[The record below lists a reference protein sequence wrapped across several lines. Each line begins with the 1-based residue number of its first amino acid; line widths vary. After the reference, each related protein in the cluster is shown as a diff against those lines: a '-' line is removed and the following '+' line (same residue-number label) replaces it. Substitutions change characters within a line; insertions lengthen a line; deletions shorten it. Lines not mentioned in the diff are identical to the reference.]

1 MTMPG
6 DLPLSFSQERLWFLD
21 ALRPG
26 GTEYLLPLTL
36 RVRGRLDVAALSR
49 SFDAFVA
56 RHEVLRTRY
65 RSRDGVPVQLVGE
78 PVAVPLPV
86 EGVAEAELATVIAA
100 ELTVPFDLAADLPLR
115 ARLLRLGAREHVLLV
130 VVHHI
135 AFDGASW
142 DVLAAELAELYR
154 AFSTGATPELPAL
167 PVQYADF
174 ALWQREDAATRL
186 APQLAYWRERLAGLT
201 PLELPADR
209 PRGPVW
215 DPAAVAVRIE
225 VPAALA
231 ERLTALGR
239 SRRATPFM
247 VLLAAYQLFLGRHT
261 GGTDIAVGCPVA
273 GRAPAEVEG
282 LAGFF
287 VNTVVLRADL
297 GGDPAFTTFLDRV
310 AATALDAF
318 GNQDVP
324 FDWLVGEFEPDRDL
338 SRNPLVQAVFGLH
351 EVPAERFRLPGLDV
365 EESDVDWTAASFDLG
380 LQFEHRPDGS
390 LTGTLTC
397 PIALFEPATAH
408 RLAARFRRLLESIA
422 EDPAKRLSELAL
434 IPAAELDLLAGWGS
448 VPWDGEAA
456 DCFPALFARRVAETP
471 DRLAVHCG
479 GRELSYAQ
487 LDAAANRLARYLRAS
502 GLGPESTVGVC
513 VERGVDAVVALVG
526 VLKSGAAYVPFDPAN
541 PADRLGYLVEDART
555 AAVVTQ
561 ERFAGLFAGAGCPVL
576 ALDRDRE
583 ALAATAADSPEWTIE
598 PDHLAY
604 VIYTSGST
612 GRPKGVQVQHGSY
625 AQHALVIAQEYGITA
640 ADRVL
645 SLASLA
651 FDGSLEQIG
660 APLLAGASV
669 VLSDPLFW
677 EPAELA
683 GRLGAH
689 RITSM
694 NITPHYYRE
703 LVGVLEPGDPRAAHL
718 KMVNVGAD
726 VVTTEDA
733 QRWRELGLPGRFV
746 GCYGPTEATI
756 SSLLQWADDADP
768 DGASLPIGRPVAA
781 TAAHVLDPAG
791 RPAPVG
797 VPGELHLGGLRVAR
811 GYLRRPGL
819 TADKFVPDPFSATP
833 GARLYRTGDL
843 ARFRADGRVE
853 FLGRIDRQVK
863 IRGFRIELGEI
874 EAVLDAHPAVRA
886 AAVEVQDLPDRAL
899 VAYVVPV
906 DGSPDFDALR
916 ADLRSRLP
924 EYLVPVHWVAMA
936 ALPLTPSKKV
946 DRAALPVPELGTA
959 ARAEPLAAPS
969 SAVEHALTGIWRE
982 VLRVEEI
989 GVHDDFFH
997 LGGHSLLATRV
1008 LARVRKQFGVRVSLR
1023 DVFTARTVAELAAVI
1038 ERA

>member
-36 RVRGRLDVAALSR
+36 RVRGDLDVRALSR
-49 SFDAFVA
+49 SLDAFTA

-65 RSRDGVPVQLVGE
+65 LGREGVPVQLVDE
-78 PVAVPLPV
+78 PAPVPLPV
-86 EGVAEAELATVIAA
+86 AEVREAEVDDVIAR
-100 ELTVPFDLAADLPLR
+100 ELSRAFDLATEPPLR
-115 ARLLRLGAREHVLLV
+115 ARLLRLAAREHVLLV

-142 DVLAAELAELYR
+142 DVLAAELRELYR
-154 AFSTGATPELPAL
+154 AFTTGTEPELPAL

-174 ALWQREDAATRL
+174 ALWQREDAAARL
-186 APQLAYWRERLAGLT
+186 DGQLAYWRERLAGLG

-215 DPAAVAVRIE
+215 DPAGAGTRVD

-231 ERLTALGR
+231 DRLTALAR
-239 SRRATPFM
+239 SHRATPFM
-247 VLLAAYQLFLGRHT
+247 LLLAAYQVFLGRHT

-273 GRAPAEVEG
+273 GRTLAEVEN

-287 VNTVVLRADL
+287 VNTLVLRTDL
-297 GGDPAFTTFLDRV
+297 AGDPSFGDLLDRV
-310 AATALDAF
+310 ATTALDAF
-318 GNQDVP
+318 GNQEVP

-351 EVPAERFRLPGLDV
+351 EVPADRFSLPGLAV
-365 EESDVDWTAASFDLG
+365 EESDVDWTASSFDLG

-390 LTGTLTC
+390 LTGTLTY
-397 PIALFEPATAH
+397 PTALFDPSTAA

-422 EDPAKRLSELAL
+422 ENPANRLSELDL
-434 IPAAELDLLAGWGS
+434 TPAAELGVLIDDWGS
-448 VPWDGEAA
+448 VPWPGEATG
-456 DCFPALFARRVAETP
+456 CFPELFARRVAAAP
-471 DRLAVHCG
+471 DSLAVLSG
-479 GRELSYAQ
+479 GRELTYAQ
-487 LDAAANRLARYLRAS
+487 LDARANRLARHLRAG

-513 VERGVDAVVALVG
+513 VERGLDAVVALVG
-526 VLKSGAAYVPFDPAN
+526 VLKSGAAYVPFDPSN
-541 PADRLGYLVEDART
+541 PADRLALLVEDART
-555 AAVVTQ
+555 AAVLTQ
-561 ERFAGLFAGAGCPVL
+561 ERFAGLFAGSGCPVI
-576 ALDRDRE
+576 ALDRDH
-583 ALAATAADSPEWTIE
+583 AAIDAEHSGSPEWTVQPE
-598 PDHLAY
+598 HLAY

-612 GRPKGVQVQHGSY
+612 GRPKGVQIQHGSY
-625 AQHALVIAQEYGITA
+625 AEHALVIAGEYGITA

-651 FDGSLEQIG
+651 FDGSLEQLG

-669 VLSDPLFW
+669 LVSDPLFW
-677 EPAELA
+677 EPEELA
-683 GRLGAH
+683 NQLGKH
-689 RITSM
+689 RITSF
-694 NITPHYYRE
+694 NITPHYFRE
-703 LVGVLEPGDPRAAHL
+703 LLGVLAPGDPRAAHL
-718 KMVNVGAD
+718 KMMNVGAD

-733 QRWRELGLPGRFV
+733 RRWRELGLPGRFV
-746 GCYGPTEATI
+746 ACYGPTEATI
-756 SSLLQWADDADP
+756 SSFLHWAAEEDLTATT
-768 DGASLPIGRPVAA
+768 LPIGRPVPA
-781 TAAHVLDPAG
+781 TSAYVLDPAG

-819 TADKFVPDPFSATP
+819 TADRFVPDPFSPTP

-843 ARFRADGRVE
+843 ARFRADGTVE

-874 EAVLDAHPAVRA
+874 EAALTAHPAIRA
-886 AAVEVQDLPDRAL
+886 AAVVAKDLPDRQL
-899 VAYVVPV
+899 VAYVVPAPGGA
-906 DGSPDFDALR
+906 DLEALGTHLR
-916 ADLRSRLP
+916 AHLP
-924 EYLVPVHWVAMA
+924 EYLVPGLWVTLD

-946 DRAALPVPELGTA
+946 DRAALPDPELSRSTL
-959 ARAEPLAAPS
+959 AEPFAAPA
-969 SAVEHALTGIWRE
+969 SAVERALAGIWSE

-989 GVHDDFFH
+989 GAHDD
-997 LGGHSLLATRV
+997 
-1008 LARVRKQFGVRVSLR
+1008 
-1023 DVFTARTVAELAAVI
+1023 AVD
-1038 ERA
+1038 AQ

>member
-36 RVRGRLDVAALSR
+36 RVRGKLDVAALSC
-49 SFDAFVA
+49 SLDAFVA

-65 RSRDGVPVQLVGE
+65 RSREGVPVQVVGK
-78 PVAVPLPV
+78 PQPVPLPI
-86 EGVAEAELATVIAA
+86 EGVAESELDTVVAAELA
-100 ELTVPFDLAADLPLR
+100 VPFDLATDLPLR
-115 ARLLRLGAREHVLLV
+115 ARLLRLDAREHVLLI

-142 DVLAAELAELYR
+142 DVLAAELEELYR
-154 AFSTGATPELPAL
+154 AFHAGTLPELPAL

-174 ALWQREDAATRL
+174 ALWQREDAEARL
-186 APQLAYWRERLAGLT
+186 AGQLAYWRERLAGLT

-215 DPAAVAVRIE
+215 DPAGAAVRVE

-247 VLLAAYQLFLGRHT
+247 VLLAAYQVFLARHT

-287 VNTVVLRADL
+287 VNTLVLRADL
-297 GGDPAFTTFLDRV
+297 GGDPPFTTFLDQV
-310 AATALDAF
+310 AGTALDAF

-338 SRNPLVQAVFGLH
+338 SRNPLVQAFFGLH
-351 EVPAERFRLPGLDV
+351 EVPEQRFRLPGLAV

-390 LTGTLTC
+390 LTGTLTY
-397 PIALFEPATAH
+397 PTALFEPATAH
-408 RLAARFRRLLESIA
+408 RLAARFRCLLESIA
-422 EDPAKRLSELAL
+422 DRPAQRLSELNL
-434 IPAAELDLLAGWGS
+434 TPAAELALLSDWAWTPGYAVTPG
-448 VPWDGEAA
+448 
-456 DCFPALFARRVAETP
+456 CFPDLFAQRAAETP
-471 DRLAVHCG
+471 DRLAVHCAG
-479 GRELSYAQ
+479 QELTYAE
-487 LDAAANRLARYLRAS
+487 LDAAANRLARHLRTS

-513 VERGVDAVVALVG
+513 LERSVDAVVALVG

-541 PADRLGYLVEDART
+541 PPDRLAYLVEDART
-555 AAVVTQ
+555 AAVVT
-561 ERFAGLFAGAGCPVL
+561 EDRYAGLFADTGCPVVS
-576 ALDRDRE
+576 LDQ
-583 ALAATAADSPEWTIE
+583 TADSSSDSPDWTVE

-612 GRPKGVQVQHGSY
+612 GRPKGVQIQHDSY
-625 AQHALVIAQEYGITA
+625 AEHAQVIAREYGITA

-660 APLLAGASV
+660 GPLLAGASV

-677 EPAELA
+677 EPEELA
-683 GRLGAH
+683 DQLGRH
-689 RITSM
+689 RITSV
-694 NITPHYYRE
+694 NLTPAYYRE
-703 LVGVLEPGDPRAAHL
+703 LLGVLTPRDPRVACL

-733 QRWRELGLPGRFV
+733 RRWRELQLPGRFV
-746 GCYGPTEATI
+746 ACYGPTEATI
-756 SSLLQWADDADP
+756 SSTLQWADDADLDLP
-768 DGASLPIGRPVAA
+768 TLPIGRPVAA
-781 TAAHVLDPAG
+781 TSAYVLDPAG

-811 GYLRRPGL
+811 GYLRRPAL
-819 TADKFVPDPFSATP
+819 TADMFVPDPYST

-843 ARFRADGRVE
+843 ARFRSDGTIE
-853 FLGRIDRQVK
+853 FLGRFDRQVK

-886 AAVEVQDLPDRAL
+886 AAVVVKDLPERTL
-899 VAYVVPV
+899 VAYVVAAS
-906 DGSPDFDALR
+906 GEPDFAALW
-916 ADLRSRLP
+916 ASLRSQLP
-924 EYLVPVHWVAMA
+924 DYLVPTQWVAMA

-946 DRAALPVPELGTA
+946 DRAALPDPSTDNAV
-959 ARAEPLAAPS
+959 RAEPIAAPS
-969 SAVEHALTGIWRE
+969 SAVEHALADIWRE

-989 GVHDDFFH
+989 SVHDDFFRI
-997 LGGHSLLATRV
+997 GGHSLLATRV
-1008 LARVRKQFGVRVSLR
+1008 LARIRKKLGVRVSLR
-1023 DVFTARTVAELAAVI
+1023 DLFAARTVAELAVVI
-1038 ERA
+1038 EQT

>member
-36 RVRGRLDVAALSR
+36 RVRGKLDVAALSR
-49 SFDAFVA
+49 SLDAFVA

-65 RSRDGVPVQLVGE
+65 RSREGVPVQVVGK
-78 PVAVPLPV
+78 PQPVPLPI
-86 EGVAEAELATVIAA
+86 EGVTESELDTIVAA
-100 ELTVPFDLAADLPLR
+100 ELTVPFDLATDLPLR
-115 ARLLRLGAREHVLLV
+115 ARLLRLDAREHVLLV

-142 DVLAAELAELYR
+142 DVFAAELAELYR
-154 AFSTGATPELPAL
+154 AFHAGTLPGLPAL

-186 APQLAYWRERLAGLT
+186 AGQLAYWRERLAGLA

-215 DPAAVAVRIE
+215 DPAGAAVRIE

-247 VLLAAYQLFLGRHT
+247 VLLAVYQVFLARHT
-261 GGTDIAVGCPVA
+261 GGSDIAVGCPVA
-273 GRAPAEVEG
+273 GRTPAEVEG

-287 VNTVVLRADL
+287 VNTLVLRADL
-297 GGDPAFTTFLDRV
+297 GGDPAFTTFLDQV
-310 AATALDAF
+310 AGTALDAF

-338 SRNPLVQAVFGLH
+338 SRNPLVQAFFGLH
-351 EVPAERFRLPGLDV
+351 EVPGERFRLPGLDV

-390 LTGTLTC
+390 LTGTLTY
-397 PIALFEPATAH
+397 PTALFAPATAH
-408 RLAARFRRLLESIA
+408 RLAARFQGLLESVA
-422 EDPAKRLSELAL
+422 DNPARRLSELRL
-434 IPAAELDLLAGWGS
+434 TPDAELALLSDWGS
-448 VPWDGEAA
+448 APGDEVSPG
-456 DCFPALFARRVAETP
+456 CFPELFAKRAAETP

-479 GRELSYAQ
+479 GQELTFAQ
-487 LDAAANRLARYLRAS
+487 LDAAANRLARYLRAR

-513 VERGVDAVVALVG
+513 LERSIDAVIALVG

-541 PADRLGYLVEDART
+541 PPERLAYLVEDART
-555 AAVVTQ
+555 ATVVTE
-561 ERFAGLFAGAGCPVL
+561 ERYAGLFGGCPVVT
-576 ALDRDRE
+576 LDD
-583 ALAATAADSPEWTIE
+583 TAETSSDSPTWTVE

-612 GRPKGVQVQHGSY
+612 GRPKGVQIEHGSY
-625 AQHALVIAQEYGITA
+625 AEHAQIIAREYGITA

-677 EPAELA
+677 EPEELA
-683 GRLGAH
+683 DQLGRH
-689 RITSM
+689 RITSV
-694 NITPHYYRE
+694 NLTPAYYRE
-703 LVGVLEPGDPRAAHL
+703 LLGVLTPRDPRVAHL
-718 KMVNVGAD
+718 NMVNVGAD

-733 QRWRELGLPGRFV
+733 RRWRELRLPGRFV
-746 GCYGPTEATI
+746 ACYGPTEATI
-756 SSLLQWADDADP
+756 SSMLQWADDADL
-768 DGASLPIGRPVAA
+768 DAASLPIGRPVAA
-781 TAAHVLDPAG
+781 TSVCVLDSAG
-791 RPAPVG
+791 QPTPVG

-819 TADKFVPDPFSATP
+819 TADKFVPDPHSP
-833 GARLYRTGDL
+833 GTRLYRTGDL
-843 ARFRADGRVE
+843 ARFRPDGTVE
-853 FLGRIDRQVK
+853 FLGRLDRQVK

-874 EAVLDAHPAVRA
+874 EAALDAHPAVRA
-886 AAVEVQDLPDRAL
+886 AAVVVKDLPERTL
-899 VAYVVPV
+899 VAYVVAAE
-906 DGSPDFDALR
+906 GEPDFAALR
-916 ADLRSRLP
+916 ASLRAQLP
-924 EYLVPVHWVAMA
+924 DYLVPAQWVALA

-946 DRAALPVPELGTA
+946 DRAALPDPSPESA
-959 ARAEPLAAPS
+959 VRAEPVAQPS
-969 SAVEHALTGIWRE
+969 SAVEHALADIWRE

-989 GVHDDFFH
+989 SVHDDFFRI
-997 LGGHSLLATRV
+997 GGHSLLATRV
-1008 LARVRKQFGVRVSLR
+1008 LARIRKQLGVRVSLR
-1023 DVFTARTVAELAAVI
+1023 DLFAARTVAELATVI
-1038 ERA
+1038 EQA

>member
-36 RVRGRLDVAALSR
+36 RLRGKLDVPALSR
-49 SFDAFVA
+49 SLDAFIA

-65 RSRDGVPVQLVGE
+65 RSREGVPVQVVGK
-78 PVAVPLPV
+78 PQPVPLPI
-86 EGVAEAELATVIAA
+86 EGVTEDELDTVVAA

-115 ARLLRLGAREHVLLV
+115 ARLLRLDARDHVLLV

-154 AFSTGATPELPAL
+154 AFHAGTLPALPAL

-174 ALWQREDAATRL
+174 AIWQREDAQTRL
-186 APQLAYWRERLAGLT
+186 AGQLAYWRERLAGLA

-215 DPAAVAVRIE
+215 DPAGAAVRVE

-247 VLLAAYQLFLGRHT
+247 VLLAAYQVFLARHT

-273 GRAPAEVEG
+273 GRTPAEVEG

-287 VNTVVLRADL
+287 VNTLVLRADL
-297 GGDPAFTTFLDRV
+297 GGDPAFTSFLDQV
-310 AATALDAF
+310 AGTALDAF

-338 SRNPLVQAVFGLH
+338 SRNPLVQAFFGLH
-351 EVPAERFRLPGLDV
+351 EVPAQRFQLPGLDV

-390 LTGTLTC
+390 LTGTLTY
-397 PIALFEPATAH
+397 PTALFEPATAH
-408 RLAARFRRLLESIA
+408 RLAARFQRLLESIA
-422 EDPAKRLSELAL
+422 DDPAQRLSELDL
-434 IPAAELDLLAGWGS
+434 TPAAELDLLSSWAPTPGYATAPG
-448 VPWDGEAA
+448 
-456 DCFPALFARRVAETP
+456 CFPDLFARRAAQTP
-471 DRLAVHCG
+471 DRPAIHCSG
-479 GRELSYAQ
+479 QELTYAQ

-513 VERGVDAVVALVG
+513 LERSVDAVIALVG

-541 PADRLGYLVEDART
+541 PPERLAYLVEDART
-555 AAVVTQ
+555 AAVVTE
-561 ERFAGLFAGAGCPVL
+561 ERYASLFTDSGCPVVT
-576 ALDRDRE
+576 LDQ
-583 ALAATAADSPEWTIE
+583 TAETSSDSPEWIVE

-612 GRPKGVQVQHGSY
+612 GRPKGVQIQHGSY
-625 AQHALVIAQEYGITA
+625 AEHALVIAREYGITA

-677 EPAELA
+677 EPEELA
-683 GRLGAH
+683 DQLGRH
-689 RITSM
+689 RITSV
-694 NITPHYYRE
+694 NLTPAYYRE
-703 LVGVLEPGDPRAAHL
+703 LLGVLAPRDPRVAHL
-718 KMVNVGAD
+718 TMVNVGAD

-733 QRWRELGLPGRFV
+733 RRWRELGLPGRFLA
-746 GCYGPTEATI
+746 CYGPTEATI
-756 SSLLQWADDADP
+756 SSLLQWADDADL
-768 DGASLPIGRPVAA
+768 DAASLPIGRPVAA
-781 TAAHVLDPAG
+781 TSAYVLDSRG

-819 TADKFVPDPFSATP
+819 TADKFVPDPCSP

-843 ARFRADGRVE
+843 ARFRSDGTIE
-853 FLGRIDRQVK
+853 FLGRLDRQVK

-874 EAVLDAHPAVRA
+874 EAALDAHPAVRA
-886 AAVEVQDLPDRAL
+886 AAVVVKDLPERTL
-899 VAYVVPV
+899 VAYVVAAE
-906 DGSPDFDALR
+906 GEPDFAALR
-916 ADLRSRLP
+916 ASLRSQLP
-924 EYLVPVHWVAMA
+924 DYLVPAQWVALA
-936 ALPLTPSKKV
+936 ELPLTPSKKV
-946 DRAALPVPELGTA
+946 DRAALPDPSPDSA
-959 ARAEPLAAPS
+959 ARAEPVAQPS
-969 SAVEHALTGIWRE
+969 SAVEHALAGIWRE

-989 GVHDDFFH
+989 SVHDDFFRI
-997 LGGHSLLATRV
+997 GGHSLLATRV
-1008 LARVRKQFGVRVSLR
+1008 LARIRKQLGVRVSLR
-1023 DVFTARTVAELAAVI
+1023 DLFAARTVAELATVI
-1038 ERA
+1038 EKA

>member
-36 RVRGRLDVAALSR
+36 RVRGKLDVPALSC
-49 SFDAFVA
+49 SIDAFVA

-65 RSRDGVPVQLVGE
+65 RSREGVPIQAVGK
-78 PVAVPLPV
+78 PQQVPLPI
-86 EGVAEAELATVIAA
+86 EGVTEDEVDTVVAA
-100 ELTVPFDLAADLPLR
+100 ELTVPFDLATDLPLR
-115 ARLLRLGAREHVLLV
+115 ARLLRLDARDHVLLI

-154 AFSTGATPELPAL
+154 AFHAGALPELPAL
-167 PVQYADF
+167 PIQYADF
-174 ALWQREDAATRL
+174 ALWQREDAQTRL
-186 APQLAYWRERLAGLT
+186 GGQLAYWRERLAGLT

-215 DPAAVAVRIE
+215 DPAGAAVRVE

-247 VLLAAYQLFLGRHT
+247 VLLAAYQVFLARHT

-273 GRAPAEVEG
+273 GRTPAEVEG

-287 VNTVVLRADL
+287 VNTLVLRADL
-297 GGDPAFTTFLDRV
+297 GGDPAFTAFLDQV
-310 AATALDAF
+310 AGTALDAF

-338 SRNPLVQAVFGLH
+338 SRNPLVQAFFGLH
-351 EVPAERFRLPGLDV
+351 EVPAQRFRLPGLDV

-390 LTGTLTC
+390 LTGTLTY
-397 PIALFEPATAH
+397 PTALFEPATAH
-408 RLAARFRRLLESIA
+408 RLAARFQRLLESIA
-422 EDPAKRLSELAL
+422 DNPARRVSELDL
-434 IPAAELDLLAGWGS
+434 TPAAELDLLSSWALAPS
-448 VPWDGEAA
+448 YAA
-456 DCFPALFARRVAETP
+456 PPACFPDLFAQRAAETP

-479 GRELSYAQ
+479 GQELTYAQ

-513 VERGVDAVVALVG
+513 LERSVDAVIALVG

-541 PADRLGYLVEDART
+541 PPDRLAYLVEDART
-555 AAVVTQ
+555 AAVVTE
-561 ERFAGLFAGAGCPVL
+561 ERYASLFADSGCPVVT
-576 ALDRDRE
+576 LDQIAE
-583 ALAATAADSPEWTIE
+583 TSSDSPEWTIE

-612 GRPKGVQVQHGSY
+612 GRPKGVQIQHGSY
-625 AQHALVIAQEYGITA
+625 AEHALVIAREYGITA

-677 EPAELA
+677 EPEELA
-683 GRLGAH
+683 DQLGRH
-689 RITSM
+689 RITSV
-694 NITPHYYRE
+694 NLTPAYYRE
-703 LVGVLEPGDPRAAHL
+703 LLGVLAPRDPRVAHL

-733 QRWRELGLPGRFV
+733 RRWRELGLPGRFV
-746 GCYGPTEATI
+746 ACYGPTEATI
-756 SSLLQWADDADP
+756 SSLLQWADDADL
-768 DGASLPIGRPVAA
+768 GAASLPIGRPVAA
-781 TAAHVLDPAG
+781 TSVYVLDPLG
-791 RPAPVG
+791 RPTPVG

-819 TADKFVPDPFSATP
+819 TADKFVPDPYSP

-843 ARFRADGRVE
+843 ARFRSDGTIE
-853 FLGRIDRQVK
+853 FLGRLDRQVK

-874 EAVLDAHPAVRA
+874 EAALDAHPAVRA
-886 AAVEVQDLPDRAL
+886 AAVVVKDLPERTL
-899 VAYVVPV
+899 VAYVVAAE
-906 DGSPDFDALR
+906 GEPDFAALR
-916 ADLRSRLP
+916 ASLRSQLP
-924 EYLVPVHWVAMA
+924 DYLVPGQWVALEE
-936 ALPLTPSKKV
+936 LPLTPSKKV
-946 DRAALPVPELGTA
+946 DRAALPDPSPDSA
-959 ARAEPLAAPS
+959 ARAEPITQPS
-969 SAVEHALTGIWRE
+969 SAVEHALAGIWRE

-989 GVHDDFFH
+989 SVHDDFFRI
-997 LGGHSLLATRV
+997 GGHSLLATRV
-1008 LARVRKQFGVRVSLR
+1008 LARIRKQLGVRVSLR
-1023 DVFTARTVAELAAVI
+1023 DLFAARTVAELATVI
-1038 ERA
+1038 EKA

>member
-26 GTEYLLPLTL
+26 GTEYLLPLLL
-36 RVRGRLDVAALSR
+36 RVRGKLDVAALSR
-49 SFDAFVA
+49 SLDAFVA

-65 RSRDGVPVQLVGE
+65 RSREGVPVQVVGQ
-78 PVAVPLPV
+78 PQPVPLPI
-86 EGVAEAELATVIAA
+86 EGVTHAELDTVVAAELA
-100 ELTVPFDLAADLPLR
+100 VPFDLSADLPLR
-115 ARLLRLGAREHVLLV
+115 ARLLRLDAREHVLLI

-142 DVLAAELAELYR
+142 DVLAAELAEFYR
-154 AFSTGATPELPAL
+154 AFHAGTLPELPAL

-174 ALWQREDAATRL
+174 ALWQREDARTRL
-186 APQLAYWRERLAGLT
+186 AGQLSYWRERLAGLA

-215 DPAAVAVRIE
+215 DPAGASVRIE

-247 VLLAAYQLFLGRHT
+247 VLLAAYQVFLARHT
-261 GGTDIAVGCPVA
+261 GGTDVAVGCPVA
-273 GRAPAEVEG
+273 GRTPAEVEG

-287 VNTVVLRADL
+287 VNTLVLRADL
-297 GGDPAFTTFLDRV
+297 GGDPAFTAFLDQV
-310 AATALDAF
+310 SGTALDAF

-338 SRNPLVQAVFGLH
+338 SRNPLVQAFFGLH
-351 EVPAERFRLPGLDV
+351 EVPERRFRLPGLDV

-390 LTGTLTC
+390 LTGTLTY
-397 PIALFEPATAH
+397 PTALFEPATAH
-408 RLAARFRRLLESIA
+408 RLAARFQRLLESIA
-422 EDPAKRLSELAL
+422 DNPARRLSELTL
-434 IPAAELDLLAGWGS
+434 TPAAELALLADWATAPGYDVAPG
-448 VPWDGEAA
+448 
-456 DCFPALFARRVAETP
+456 CFPDLFAQRAAETP
-471 DRLAVHCG
+471 DHLAVHCSG
-479 GRELSYAQ
+479 QELTYAQ
-487 LDAAANRLARYLRAS
+487 LDAAANRLARYLRAN
-502 GLGPESTVGVC
+502 GLGPEATVGVC
-513 VERGVDAVVALVG
+513 LERSVNAVVALVG

-541 PADRLGYLVEDART
+541 PPERLAYLVEDART
-555 AAVVTQ
+555 AAVITE
-561 ERFAGLFAGAGCPVL
+561 ERYAGLFADAGCPVID
-576 ALDRDRE
+576 LDQ
-583 ALAATAADSPEWTIE
+583 TADSSSDSPEWTID
-598 PDHLAY
+598 PAQLAY

-612 GRPKGVQVQHGSY
+612 GRPKGVQIQHGSY
-625 AQHALVIAQEYGITA
+625 AEHAQLIAREYGITA

-677 EPAELA
+677 EPEELA
-683 GRLGAH
+683 DQLGRH
-689 RITSM
+689 RITSV
-694 NITPHYYRE
+694 NITPAYYRE
-703 LVGVLEPGDPRAAHL
+703 LLGVLAPRDPRVAHL
-718 KMVNVGAD
+718 NLVNVGAD
-726 VVTTEDA
+726 VVTAEDA
-733 QRWRELGLPGRFV
+733 RRWRELRSPGRFLA
-746 GCYGPTEATI
+746 CYGPTEATI
-756 SSLLQWADDADP
+756 SSMLQWADDADLDAP
-768 DGASLPIGRPVAA
+768 SLPIGRPVAA
-781 TAAHVLDPAG
+781 TSAYVLDPAG

-819 TADKFVPDPFSATP
+819 TADKFAPDPYSA

-843 ARFRADGRVE
+843 ARFRSDGTVE
-853 FLGRIDRQVK
+853 FLGRLDRQVK

-874 EAVLDAHPAVRA
+874 EAALDAHPAVRA
-886 AAVEVQDLPDRAL
+886 AAVVVKDLPERTL
-899 VAYVVPV
+899 VAYVVAAS
-906 DGSPDFDALR
+906 GEPDFAALR
-916 ADLRSRLP
+916 ASLRSQLP
-924 EYLVPVHWVAMA
+924 DYLVPAHWVAMA

-946 DRAALPVPELGTA
+946 DRAALPDPSIEDAV
-959 ARAEPLAAPS
+959 RAEPIAQPS
-969 SAVEHALTGIWRE
+969 SPVEHALADIWRE

-989 GVHDDFFH
+989 SVHDDFFRI
-997 LGGHSLLATRV
+997 GGHSLLATRV
-1008 LARVRKQFGVRVSLR
+1008 LARIRKKLGVRVSLR
-1023 DVFTARTVAELAAVI
+1023 DLFAARTVAELATVI